1 MKKTFSIIIALTLSS
16 LLFASVDRQIN
27 LQDLSHY
34 VTHLV
39 MQVGV
44 IIICAK
50 LSGSLFEKFGL
61 PSVLGEIFCGIIIG
75 PYLLGSLAL
84 PGFAHGLFPKFL
96 NSNIHITP
104 ELYGFATIA
113 SIILLF
119 IAGLKTDLDLLLRYF
134 SSGFIVGLGGV
145 IISFFAGNF
154 LAQFIF
160 DINFWHPSSLFLGT
174 MTTATSVG
182 ITARILSDKK
192 KMHSA
197 EGVSILSAAVID
209 DILAII
215 LLAIVVGIVESDQH
229 PDTSFILM
237 IAFKTIGIWAIFT
250 GAGLIFAHK
259 ISQFLKHFHSPYVFS
274 IIALSIA
281 FMIAGIF
288 EKTGLA
294 MIIGAYVAGLSL
306 SKTDIAYVLLESL
319 EPLELFFV
327 PIFFTVMGMMVDIT
341 IFTQSTFL
349 IFGLVYSLVAILAKV
364 IGCGA
369 FSYLAGFNSVGSIR
383 IGLGMAPRGEVILI
397 MAGFGLAGDIIDEQ
411 IFSAAIM
418 LVLLSTI
425 FSPLFLDKAL
435 KIKKQGTKV
444 EKPSKQQ
451 QNTINYKIANSQTRR
466 LILNYILET
475 FQEEGFFVSKT
486 KGENNLYQ
494 IRKDKLMIRLI
505 ESDTEQTINISI
517 EQEQTVFAQ
526 TIVYEALVKINTI
539 LAELKH
545 ITKPKDIGSKLIN
558 FDEKQQ
564 NSKEEIKQLTEL
576 FRPDNIIL
584 ELQAEKK
591 IDAIRELLDLICSH
605 HQKIDAEKVLDD
617 VLLREKALSTAIGN
631 FVALPHAKTCGTES
645 SHIAIG
651 ICHGGINFE
660 SLDGKPTKIII
671 LFISPNNA
679 YKPHLKIVAELSKI
693 LGNKENIE
701 AILSA
706 KSKEEVYR
714 IFNR

>member
-1 MKKTFSIIIALTLSS
+1 MNKKLV
-16 LLFASVDRQIN
+16 LLFVLTTFAGQILAMVERQIN

-50 LSGSLFEKFGL
+50 LCGSLFERFGL
-61 PSVLGEIFCGIIIG
+61 PSVLGEIFCGIILG
-75 PYLLGSLAL
+75 PYLLGSFPL
-84 PGFAHGLFPKFL
+84 PGFEHGLFPKFV
-96 NSNIHITP
+96 NSTIHITP

-134 SSGFIVGLGGV
+134 SSGFIVGVGGV
-145 IISFFAGNF
+145 LISFFAGNLLVQVMF
-154 LAQFIF
+154 GVE
-160 DINFWHPSSLFLGT
+160 FWHPSALFLGT

-192 KMHSA
+192 KMHSP

-215 LLAIVVGIVESDQH
+215 LLAIVVGVVESEQ
-229 PDTSFILM
+229 PNLSFILK
-237 IAFKTIGIWAIFT
+237 IAGKTIGIWAIFT
-250 GAGLIFAHK
+250 GAGLFFAHR
-259 ISQFLKHFHSPYVFS
+259 ISKFLKHFHSPFVFS

-306 SKTDIAYVLLESL
+306 SKTDIAYVLLDSL

-327 PIFFTVMGMMVDIT
+327 PIFFTVMGMMVDVT
-341 IFTQSTFL
+341 IFTKPSFL

-364 IGCGA
+364 VGCGV
-369 FSYLAGFNSVGSIR
+369 FSYMAGFNLVGSTR
-383 IGLGMAPRGEVILI
+383 VGLGMSPRGEVIMI
-397 MAGFGLAGDIIDEQ
+397 MAGFGLAGGIIDEQ

-418 LVLLSTI
+418 LVLVSTI
-425 FSPLFLDKAL
+425 VPPLILDKVL
-435 KIKKQGTKV
+435 KIEKEGTRSKKKGKD
-444 EKPSKQQ
+444 KQ
-451 QNTINYKIANSQTRR
+451 NIINYKIENPQIRK
-466 LILNYILET
+466 LIIKYILDT
-475 FQEEGFFVSKT
+475 FSEEGFFVSLT
-486 KGENNLYQ
+486 KGEKIIYQ
-494 IRKDKLMIRLI
+494 IRRDKLMIKLS
-505 ESDTEQTINISI
+505 ETEPENTINISI
-517 EQEQTVFAQ
+517 EQDQTIFAQ
-526 TIVYEALVKINTI
+526 TIVYEALVKINTV

-545 ITKPKDIGSKLIN
+545 ITKPKELGEDLINVTSNYSKLEDRQLMGLLN
-558 FDEKQQ
+558 PQ
-564 NSKEEIKQLTEL
+564 NIV
-576 FRPDNIIL
+576 L
-584 ELQAEKK
+584 ELKAKSKLE
-591 IDAIRELLDLICSH
+591 AIKELLGLICLH
-605 HQKIDAEKVLDD
+605 HQKVDEDQVLAD

-631 FVALPHAKTCGTES
+631 FVALPHAKTAGTPD

-651 ICHGGINFE
+651 VCPAGIDFD
-660 SLDGKPTKIII
+660 SLDGKPTKVII

-679 YKPHLKIVAELSKI
+679 YKPHLKIVAELSKV
-693 LGNKENIE
+693 LGVKENIE
-701 AILSA
+701 AILTA
-706 KSKEEVYR
+706 KTKQEVYE
-714 IFNR
+714 IFHK